1 MQYDAIALMSPFRQS
16 LGTACT
22 VLYCLL
28 WDGSDG
34 VLDRAGG
41 TETTP
46 ASGCEIH
53 GETETLVHDSDV
65 HETVVTGQGLR
76 VRRFRSGVHR
86 AWFGC
91 SLLRRFFV
99 RLQDASHVP
108 ESFWKFA
115 KDQGIT
121 GRRGPLRIRTQVT
134 ECGMVWFRRHL
145 QKTVTDQ
152 RLKP

>member
-1 MQYDAIALMSPFRQS
+1 MMQYDAIALMSPFRQS

-65 HETVVTGQGLR
+65 HENGCDRPRTSGQKIPVWRPPCMVRMFVASEVLR
-76 VRRFRSGVHR
+76 PSAGCEPCARVLLEVRQRSRH
-86 AWFGC
+86 
-91 SLLRRFFV
+91 
-99 RLQDASHVP
+99 H
-108 ESFWKFA
+108 
-115 KDQGIT
+115 
-121 GRRGPLRIRTQVT
+121 RTQRT
-134 ECGMVWFRRHL
+134 PTHPDAGDRVWYGVVSQTSAEDR
-145 QKTVTDQ
+145 D
-152 RLKP
+152 